1 MLPDE
6 MTHTFHIFKV
16 VLIIHK
22 LFSTE
27 NVLKA
32 RLEAKKGELDEQL
45 MEYINDWRKQ
55 RSKEEE
61 ELKRLKEKQAKRK
74 EVRAEQ
80 EKKLAQQKV
89 RQNTVPIDRI
99 LSVKIRGHGS
109 QWISHK
115 IIIQHPGQLKKINNI
130 F

>member
-1 MLPDE
+1 MGEEEEEDAKQAALEKKSTRSEISQGAD
-6 MTHTFHIFKV
+6 
-16 VLIIHK
+16 
-22 LFSTE
+22 TE

-80 EKKLAQQKV
+80 EKKLAQQKK
-89 RQNTVPIDRI
+89 RRR
-99 LSVKIRGHGS
+99 KGCAGR
-109 QWISHK
+109 
-115 IIIQHPGQLKKINNI
+115 
-130 F
+130 

>member
-1 MLPDE
+1 
-6 MTHTFHIFKV
+6 MTHTFHIILKKI

-22 LFSTE
+22 LSSTE

-89 RQNTVPIDRI
+89 RHIVHTDAH
-99 LSVKIRGHGS
+99 LE
-109 QWISHK
+109 
-115 IIIQHPGQLKKINNI
+115 
-130 F
+130 

>member
-1 MLPDE
+1 MDWLS
-6 MTHTFHIFKV
+6 KL
-16 VLIIHK
+16 LIINQF
-22 LFSTE
+22 FSTE

-89 RQNTVPIDRI
+89 RQKSMPI
-99 LSVKIRGHGS
+99 SGHVEFR
-109 QWISHK
+109 SHHLELLE
-115 IIIQHPGQLKKINNI
+115 QVN
-130 F
+130 